1 MLISAAATRSR
12 QPQPS
17 LQPRSLFSRACRFI
31 FAGAAVL
38 SVMLFAER
46 SFADYTNGIYAEFNT
61 SMGSFTCRLDY
72 AVAPKAV
79 ANFIGLATGERAW
92 LDTNGFIRTSP
103 FYSDS
108 IFHRVVPD
116 FVVQGGSINGLPKGG
131 PGYQFRDEFSPSE
144 RHDAFGVLS
153 MANSGPDSN
162 GSQFFVTAGPQPAL
176 NDSYTIFG
184 RLYGGSNVVY
194 SMNHVSTLNEK
205 PLTNIVLQNV
215 VIRRIG
221 ESAQAFDI
229 HAQGLP
235 VVTNLYLGAARSG
248 TNISLTF
255 SNQLNVNNW
264 IYSSTNLHN
273 WNGMNFGFETA
284 LPLVNGIFSS
294 ATLPAQFFRGA
305 RILYPDTLYVPKSMA
320 GKTLTLDF
328 PATESSQHAVYQIT
342 FTNSVGGTYT
352 NSLQQSGAVSYGYQQ
367 DPYRGRM
374 TVGFDDALRTVFVL
388 HLGYNSP
395 GQGAVKG
402 TAYVFPYVSPNTL
415 AGTFTT
421 SP

>member
-1 MLISAAATRSR
+1 
-12 QPQPS
+12 
-17 LQPRSLFSRACRFI
+17 
-31 FAGAAVL
+31 
-38 SVMLFAER
+38 MLFAER

-116 FVVQGGSINGLPKGG
+116 FVVQCGSINGLPKGG

-273 WNGMNFGFETA
+273 WSGTDFGFETT
-284 LPLVNGIFSS
+284 LPLATGIFSS
-294 ATLPAQFFRGA
+294 AGLPAQFFRGA
-305 RILYPDTLYVPKSMA
+305 QIRYPQTLYVPRSITGRK
-320 GKTLTLDF
+320 LTLNLPGAAFDI
-328 PATESSQHAVYQIT
+328 S
-342 FTNSVGGTYT
+342 FTNATGGSYT
-352 NSLQQSGAVSYGYQQ
+352 NTLGKSGVLTFYTWKQ
-367 DPYRGRM
+367 DPYRGRLSF
-374 TVGFDDALRTVFVL
+374 GLNDDTQTAMEL
-388 HLGYNSP
+388 HLDYTSASAGNVSGLVY
-395 GQGAVKG
+395 
-402 TAYVFPYVSPNTL
+402 YFIFPVGPVT
-415 AGTFTT
+415 GTF
-421 SP
+421 SSIP